1 MSPIHIHPVI
11 RVDGRKRFSS
21 EESQQ
26 DRAILLASRTSHIMI
41 ELFTDAK
48 MKITTAKTS
57 KETNLFSQPF
67 PSAYDL
73 ARIQVF
79 QLNC

>member
-1 MSPIHIHPVI
+1 MAENFFLLKKASKI
-11 RVDGRKRFSS
+11 
-21 EESQQ
+21 
-26 DRAILLASRTSHIMI
+26 RAILLASRTSRIMI

-48 MKITTAKTS
+48 MKITTANTS